1 MEKNRFRSLEKLFL
15 TGERDKDI
23 YGITTADGIYLNGR
37 LLYQKGDSEKEY
49 LSRHGYDDI
58 PRYPAYFYAFLG
70 ENGWQSVDD
79 IVTESGNETIKNNWQ
94 QTLEDYLDSLADDTV
109 LIGVD
114 CHM

>member
-1 MEKNRFRSLEKLFL
+1 MAVSC
-15 TGERDKDI
+15 
-23 YGITTADGIYLNGR
+23 
-37 LLYQKGDSEKEY
+37 
-49 LSRHGYDDI
+49 
-58 PRYPAYFYAFLG
+58 
-70 ENGWQSVDD
+70 DD